1 MDQLPSTTTSRI
13 KSPKLP
19 QNHSRLLPRQRIASD
34 NLLSDLTPT
43 TTYKS
48 ITSPS
53 GQLKASIEA
62 ASQNDRAFGIRA
74 AATSKKIQEWIVE
87 LSSWSWPKRDG
98 PTGFE
103 LSAAGNTKEA
113 SPEKEGDSTFQEALN
128 TSFNSISNNQ
138 TTRLSSYEARI
149 NDIQSELDNLNVD
162 EIKRHVLDTH
172 LAVRSRPSSSCSNA
186 RLSSITSI
194 SYSNMDDF
202 TAMVTAVVL
211 QTLPN
216 LSKLMQLLDIWG
228 IRIFILQ
235 SVPKL
240 MLDFED
246 AETAL
251 KSGWNAIGKP
261 SRIDETGNFRQPLSR
276 ETFDLIRC
284 ILRDKI
290 SKIGK
295 SLDFM
300 LDTLEGRPETLPSS
314 WILRMEILER
324 GYGEWVVAGDRK
336 IIEGEWNKYEISRS
350 IITDREKLEEKKKQ
364 IVIAQKEKSFSC
376 HILEAQDGVQNSPHI
391 KISAEVPQPRPTS
404 STLDPKVAAPSK
416 LTGNEICHETLDTN
430 IVELR
435 ETSIGS
441 ELCAERDDINLR
453 TSNLIKTLP
462 VRKIGVALDEEK
474 SIPSQQDDMFELAP
488 NIKPSAISEENLRHS
503 LSDQYSSKLDGENSD
518 FKIDLT
524 NNRDVPQLK
533 SNESGT
539 NLKWEHLYQAIA
551 PPAKL
556 SEQVNLHTVTE
567 CIPNIVE
574 SGVTELSNYCLNYRA
589 KSSKKNNLNITTCS
603 INRISTSNPSTSLP
617 IREKSDE
624 DEAFT
629 KISTSVSSNYCSST
643 KLAIKANIC
652 DDPKLQKSL
661 NTSDF
666 EEVLTNWARLNHK
679 SLESSHNQR
688 HSLITN
694 SATNGMPT
702 GLPLTSASAVFYGAA
717 SAEYSLQFPLDGST
731 CYTYNTL
738 FISSIHSDL
747 DISTVCEIS
756 TMDRVLE
763 LDRGSPG
770 IYLVKPPQPVISIRY
785 RGGEISLQKCSSNQ
799 DVQCPPENLTDEQI
813 ALKNSSSEFTI
824 STLTLPEPTNC
835 AINTLV
841 TGKMSPVPEETYLKT
856 PKSTQLDGTCEAC
869 DSIDTDTQHNVLNFG
884 KHIFKSSNFLNRT
897 RNPHVSSSNS
907 CQHFTCS
914 EHPISTK
921 SPLNETAKNSEKSQE
936 SKNIKD
942 ESNFDSDIKSLIITH
957 NEEPSSLYDTSPP
970 NSPLMRAQRPRAV
983 SFGPDRSAAHIIS
996 EAPTFVNLDVLTDRA
1011 TPTRISKLNTDE
1023 KIQQQISSLLESI
1036 PARILLDT
1044 KSNPSGFNSEV
1055 LLPRKTRK
1063 STIISS
1069 RSTSNL
1075 NNASSHTRSS
1085 TPSFTLAPAY
1095 AKGNSRPRHQNSNS
1109 EIRVYHLSRSDGGI
1123 PIKLLVRLVG
1133 ERGERVMVRVGGGW
1147 ADLGEYL
1154 KEYASHH
1161 GRRNV
1166 TDTIKIHDIPP
1177 RAISSGSITS
1187 ISNIQTTL
1195 RSQLQPK
1202 PKNFADQLGK
1212 GGSNITK
1219 SRNLGLKNTS
1229 EYSESQISISNIQCP
1244 STPIPSIKHTP
1255 WDTPP
1260 SVASSSGTIISAVSG
1275 RSSRMSWVEE
1285 DFNLGLAGPTGKK
1298 NTISDQDNEWVESMK
1313 EKVRLASAEKD
1324 KKNRERVKRGERERS
1339 RGLSIGESDKYSSS
1353 SVSKKG
1359 HSFI

>member
-1 MDQLPSTTTSRI
+1 MDQLPSTATSRI

-19 QNHSRLLPRQRIASD
+19 QNPSRLLPRQRVASD

-43 TTYKS
+43 TTFKS

-87 LSSWSWPKRDG
+87 LSGWSWSKKDG

-103 LSAAGNTKEA
+103 LSPEGNTDEA
-113 SPEKEGDSTFQEALN
+113 SPERERDQIYQEDMN
-128 TSFNSISNNQ
+128 TNFNTMSNNQ
-138 TTRLSSYEARI
+138 TARLSSYEARI

-172 LAVRSRPSSSCSNA
+172 LTVRSRPSSSCSNA
-186 RLSSITSI
+186 RLSSITTI
-194 SYSNMDDF
+194 SYNNMDDF

-216 LSKLMQLLDIWG
+216 LSKLMRLLDIWR

-235 SVPKL
+235 SIPKL
-240 MLDFED
+240 MLDFEE

-251 KSGWNAIGKP
+251 KSGWNAIGKS
-261 SRIDETGNFRQPLSR
+261 SRIHETGNFRQPLSR

-295 SLDFM
+295 NLDFM
-300 LDTLEGRPETLPSS
+300 LDTLEGRPETLPGS

-324 GYGEWVVAGDRK
+324 GYGEWVVVGDRK
-336 IIEGEWNKYEISRS
+336 ITEGEWNEYEISRS
-350 IITDREKLEEKKKQ
+350 KITDREKLEENKKQ
-364 IVIAQKEKSFSC
+364 IVIAQEEKSFSC
-376 HILEAQDGVQNSPHI
+376 HILGAQDGVKNHPQI
-391 KISAEVPQPRPTS
+391 KISADAPLARPS
-404 STLDPKVAAPSK
+404 SCTLDPKVVSPSII
-416 LTGNEICHETLDTN
+416 TGNEISHEILDTN
-430 IVELR
+430 NVELR
-435 ETSIGS
+435 EISIGS
-441 ELCAERDDINLR
+441 EICDKTDDINQP
-453 TSNLIKTLP
+453 TSYLLQTLP
-462 VRKIGVALDEEK
+462 IKEIGAAPDEEK
-474 SIPSQQDDMFELAP
+474 SSVSQQDDVSEIAP
-488 NIKPSAISEENLRHS
+488 NVNLSATSEENLQYS
-503 LSDQYSSKLDGENSD
+503 SSDQYSSKLDSENSES
-518 FKIDLT
+518 KIDLI
-524 NNRDVPQLK
+524 NDRDVPQLN

-539 NLKWEHLYQAIA
+539 SLNCKQLCQTTT
-551 PPAKL
+551 PPAKF
-556 SEQVNLHTVTE
+556 SEQVNLYTMTE

-574 SGVTELSNYCLNYRA
+574 SGVTELSKNCSTYRA
-589 KSSKKNNLNITTCS
+589 KSPKKYNLNITTGS
-603 INRISTSNPSTSLP
+603 TKPISSSNSSPSLP
-617 IREKSDE
+617 IRENSDE

-629 KISTSVSSNYCSST
+629 KISTPVPSNYCSSS

-652 DDPKLQKSL
+652 DDSKFRKSPI
-661 NTSDF
+661 TSDF
-666 EEVLTNWARLNHK
+666 EEVMTNWARINQK
-679 SLESSHNQR
+679 SLEASQNYR
-688 HSLITN
+688 HSPITN
-694 SATNGMPT
+694 STINGMPT
-702 GLPLTSASAVFYGAA
+702 GSPLPSASAVFYGAA
-717 SAEYSLQFPLDGST
+717 GAEYSLQFPLDGST

-738 FISSIHSDL
+738 FISSIHSGL

-763 LDRGSPG
+763 LDRGLPG

-785 RGGEISLQKCSSNQ
+785 RGGKISSHKCSSNL
-799 DVQCPPENLTDEQI
+799 DVQCPSENLIDKQTVP
-813 ALKNSSSEFTI
+813 KNSSSEFTLN
-824 STLTLPEPTNC
+824 SLTLQGLSNC
-835 AINTLV
+835 AIHTLV
-841 TGKMSPVPEETYLKT
+841 TGKMSPVPEETHLKT
-856 PKSTQLDGTCEAC
+856 PKPTQLDGTCEAC
-869 DSIDTDTQHNVLNFG
+869 DSIDTDTQHSVLNFG
-884 KHIFKSSNFLNRT
+884 KHIFKSNKFLNRT
-897 RNPHVSSSNS
+897 RNLHVSSSNP

-914 EHPISTK
+914 EEPISTK
-921 SPLNETAKNSEKSQE
+921 SMLNETAQPSEISQE
-936 SKNIKD
+936 PKNIKD
-942 ESNFDSDIKSLIITH
+942 ESNFDSEIKSLIITH
-957 NEEPSSLYDTSPP
+957 TEQPSSLYDTSPP

-983 SFGPDRSAAHIIS
+983 SFGPDRSAASTVS
-996 EAPTFVNLDVLTDRA
+996 EAPTFANLDLSTDRA
-1011 TPTRISKLNTDE
+1011 TPTRICKLNTDE

-1036 PARILLDT
+1036 PARIMLDT
-1044 KSNPSGFNSEV
+1044 ESNSSRFNSEV

-1063 STIISS
+1063 STILSS
-1069 RSTSNL
+1069 RSISNL
-1075 NNASSHTRSS
+1075 NNTSSHARST

-1166 TDTIKIHDIPP
+1166 TDTVKIHDIPP

-1187 ISNIQTTL
+1187 ISNIQATL

-1202 PKNFADQLGK
+1202 PKNFADQLGR
-1212 GGSNITK
+1212 GGSNVTK

-1229 EYSESQISISNIQCP
+1229 ECSESQTSISKIQCP

-1260 SVASSSGTIISAVSG
+1260 SAASSSGTIISTVSG

-1298 NTISDQDNEWVESMK
+1298 NTISDQDHEWVESMK

-1353 SVSKKG
+1353 TLSKKG
-1359 HSFI
+1359 YPSI